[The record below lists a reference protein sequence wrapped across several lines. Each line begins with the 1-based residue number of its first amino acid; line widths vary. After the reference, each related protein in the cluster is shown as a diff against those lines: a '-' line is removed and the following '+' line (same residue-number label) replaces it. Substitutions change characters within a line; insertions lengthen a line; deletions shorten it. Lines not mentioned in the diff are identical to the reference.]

1 MALRNRS
8 VATIDAPEFINLQEN
23 AINPGISQCEI
34 KVFYLGKNRNGS
46 YIDKNMAVQMA
57 NSLPGTPIVAA
68 FHKDI
73 EDFGDHGEV
82 IHIENGEI
90 EFSCNT
96 VPYGFV
102 APDAEVWFQK
112 FDDTDEFG
120 NTVQREYVMTTGY
133 LWTGQYPEIDKA
145 IQEGQ
150 PQSMEIDD
158 VDGHWATDNNE
169 GIDFFII
176 NDAVFT
182 KLCILGDDVEPCF
195 EGASVVAPGQTS
207 HYAKQNFTS
216 SLFSMMK
223 ELKQALYNEG
233 GSNMPNE
240 EGTAPEENVDETVEK
255 TEEGVVETPEVDEPE
270 VDESTEP
277 AAEVGDDAAEEFA
290 NKGDKEK
297 EDDSSDEGKDDK
309 PAEDDDKDDSKD
321 EDEDKKPSNKNS
333 LEEVQ
338 TQLSQ
343 LQEQYSALTAE
354 VEELRA
360 FKAERVTGDKQALI
374 DKYYMLD
381 DADKAEIVE
390 HMGEYSLSEIEAKLA
405 LIYVQKN
412 VDFEVIDSK
421 ADADAHV
428 DANPIT
434 TFSLDDNETQEAGE
448 DLFLNALRETEIF

>member
-8 VATIDAPEFINLQEN
+8 VATIDAPEFINLQED

-46 YIDKNMAVQMA
+46 YIDKNMAIQMA
-57 NSLPGTPIVAA
+57 NSLPGTPIVAV
-68 FHKDI
+68 FRKDI

-133 LWTGQYPEIDKA
+133 LWTGQYPEINKA

-150 PQSMEIDD
+150 PQSMEIDE

-169 GIDFFII
+169 GVDFFII

-195 EGASVVAPGQTS
+195 EGASVVAPGQS
-207 HYAKQNFTS
+207 SNFAKQNFTS
-216 SLFSMMK
+216 SLFTMMK

-240 EGTAPEENVDETVEK
+240 EGAAPEETITEDVEETK
-255 TEEGVVETPEVDEPE
+255 EEIVETPEVGEEPE
-270 VDESTEP
+270 EP
-277 AAEVGDDAAEEFA
+277 AAEVGDDTAEEFA
-290 NKGDKEK
+290 KDKKEK
-297 EDDSSDEGKDDK
+297 EDDSSEEGDDK
-309 PAEDDDKDDSKD
+309 ESDEDDEK
-321 EDEDKKPSNKNS
+321 EDKSDDDDEENKEPSKKNS

-343 LQEQYSALTAE
+343 LQEQYSALIAE
-354 VEELRA
+354 VEELRS
-360 FKAERVTGDKQALI
+360 FKAERVIADKQALI

-381 DADKAEIVE
+381 EADKAEIVE
-390 HMGEYSLSEIEAKLA
+390 HMGEYSLGEIEAKLA

-412 VDFEVIDSK
+412 VDFEIMDNAEVDAH
-421 ADADAHV
+421 ADAA
-428 DANPIT
+428 PIT

>member
-1 MALRNRS
+1 MALRNCS
-8 VATIDAPEFINLQEN
+8 VATIDAPEFINLQED

-46 YIDKNMAVQMA
+46 YIDKNVAIQIA
-57 NSLPGTPIVAA
+57 NSLPGTPIVAV
-68 FHKDI
+68 FRKDI

-82 IHIENGEI
+82 IHIENDEI

-133 LWTGQYPEIDKA
+133 LWTGQYPEINKA
-145 IQEGQ
+145 MQEGQ
-150 PQSMEIDD
+150 PQSMEIDN

-169 GIDFFII
+169 GVDFFII

-182 KLCILGDDVEPCF
+182 KLCILGDDVEPCY
-195 EGASVVAPGQTS
+195 EGASVAAPGQS
-207 HYAKQNFTS
+207 SNFAKQNFTS
-216 SLFSMMK
+216 SLFTMMK

-240 EGTAPEENVDETVEK
+240 EGAAPEETITKDVEETK
-255 TEEGVVETPEVDEPE
+255 EEIVETPEVGEEPE
-270 VDESTEP
+270 EP
-277 AAEVGDDAAEEFA
+277 ATEVGDDTAEEFA
-290 NKGDKEK
+290 KDKKEK
-297 EDDSSDEGKDDK
+297 EDDSSEEGDDK
-309 PAEDDDKDDSKD
+309 ESDEDDEK
-321 EDEDKKPSNKNS
+321 EDKSDDDDEENKEPSKKNS

-343 LQEQYSALTAE
+343 LQKQYSALIAE
-354 VEELRA
+354 VEELRS
-360 FKAERVTGDKQALI
+360 FKAERVIADKQALI

-381 DADKAEIVE
+381 EADKAEIVE
-390 HMGEYSLSEIEAKLA
+390 HMGEYSLGEIEAKLA

-412 VDFEVIDSK
+412 VDFEIMDNAEVDAH
-421 ADADAHV
+421 ADAA
-428 DANPIT
+428 PIT

>member
-8 VATIDAPEFINLQEN
+8 VATIDAPEFINLQED

-46 YIDKNMAVQMA
+46 YIDKNMAIQMA
-57 NSLPGTPIVAA
+57 NSLPGTPIVAV
-68 FHKDI
+68 FRKDI

-133 LWTGQYPEIDKA
+133 LWTGQYPEINKA
-145 IQEGQ
+145 MQEGQ
-150 PQSMEIDD
+150 PQSMEIDE

-169 GIDFFII
+169 GVDFFII

-195 EGASVVAPGQTS
+195 EGASVVAPGQS
-207 HYAKQNFTS
+207 SNFAKQNFTS
-216 SLFSMMK
+216 SLFTMMK

-240 EGTAPEENVDETVEK
+240 EGAAPEETITEDVEETK
-255 TEEGVVETPEVDEPE
+255 EEIVETPEVGEEPE
-270 VDESTEP
+270 EP
-277 AAEVGDDAAEEFA
+277 AAEVGDDTAEEFA
-290 NKGDKEK
+290 KDKKEK
-297 EDDSSDEGKDDK
+297 EDKS
-309 PAEDDDKDDSKD
+309 DDDDEENKEPSK
-321 EDEDKKPSNKNS
+321 KNS

-343 LQEQYSALTAE
+343 LQEQYSALIAE
-354 VEELRA
+354 VEELRS
-360 FKAERVTGDKQALI
+360 FKAERVIADKQALI

-381 DADKAEIVE
+381 EADKAEIVE
-390 HMGEYSLSEIEAKLA
+390 HMGEYSLGEIEAKLA

-412 VDFEVIDSK
+412 VDFEIMDNAEVDAH
-421 ADADAHV
+421 ADAA
-428 DANPIT
+428 PIT